1 MKMAGVGAAI
11 LAALI
16 GLSACGQ
23 RGPLY
28 LPAPP
33 APPAP
38 AADSQQAAPK
48 PPPQDGARR

>member
-33 APPAP
+33 ASPADP
-38 AADSQQAAPK
+38 QQAAPK
-48 PPPQDGARR
+48 PPPQDGTRR